1 MKIEVYAGAVAL
13 AAAKLIA
20 KEARDAVA
28 NRGEFVMA
36 VGAGKTP

>member
-1 MKIEVYAGAVAL
+1 MKIEAFADAVAL

-28 NRGEFVMA
+28 TLSGRDGDH
-36 VGAGKTP
+36 GALCR

>member
-1 MKIEVYAGAVAL
+1 MKVEVDADAGGVAL

-28 NRGEFVMA
+28 NRG
-36 VGAGKTP
+36 KLLWQ